1 MVERLS
7 FEEENIVK
15 DIQNLFRLD
24 KETKA
29 IKDTILRDKSW
40 SNNYIEYETNGDRNK
55 TLSFEEHPNKIRPFL
70 KDINNLKKWCLENSI
85 NNNK

>member
-24 KETKA
+24 KKLRQLKIQYLEINIGVTIILNMKLMVTE
-29 IKDTILRDKSW
+29 IKHYHLKNILIKLDH
-40 SNNYIEYETNGDRNK
+40 
-55 TLSFEEHPNKIRPFL
+55 F
-70 KDINNLKKWCLENSI
+70 
-85 NNNK
+85 

>member
-24 KETKA
+24 KKLRQLKIQYLEINIGVTIILNMKLMVTE
-29 IKDTILRDKSW
+29 IKH
-40 SNNYIEYETNGDRNK
+40 Y
-55 TLSFEEHPNKIRPFL
+55 HL
-70 KDINNLKKWCLENSI
+70 KNIIIKLDHF
-85 NNNK
+85 